1 MTKYCQNFCEKSI
14 NSFYNCQPRPTSA
27 SALGSIKKTLSESRK
42 SFGNFASSLPIVVIN
57 FPNLIKYT
65 LRLKLKYYLK

>member
-27 SALGSIKKTLSESRK
+27 SALGSIKKTLSDSRK
-42 SFGNFASSLPIVVIN
+42 SFGNFAFLNDKSYKMKRKS
-57 FPNLIKYT
+57 
-65 LRLKLKYYLK
+65 